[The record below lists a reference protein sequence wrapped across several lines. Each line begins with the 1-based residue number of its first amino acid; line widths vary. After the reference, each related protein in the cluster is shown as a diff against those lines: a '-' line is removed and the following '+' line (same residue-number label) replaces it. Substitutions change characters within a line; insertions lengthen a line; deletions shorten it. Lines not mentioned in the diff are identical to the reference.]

1 MFASPHSTQNISKV
15 FLSPDLPVIHLQPD
29 SVVGVDAGD
38 AHHQDGGEDEEDV
51 KEGQA

>member
-1 MFASPHSTQNISKV
+1 MYNVYASLISYQGTPYIPV
-15 FLSPDLPVIHLQPD
+15 FQFQGDC
-29 SVVGVDAGD
+29 VVGVDAGD